1 MIESGLIISFTFG
14 YLALLFGIAWF
25 SEKSAE
31 KGRSLASNPYI
42 YSLSLAVYCT
52 AWTYYGSVGRAA
64 TNGLEFLTIYIG
76 PSLVAPLWWI
86 VMRKIIRISK
96 VQRISSI
103 ADFISSRYG
112 KNITLGGIVTIFCLL
127 GILPYTSIQVKAIA
141 NSFATLQNSGTTV
154 GSLASIPIYIDTAF
168 YLSIGLAVFTV
179 LFGTR
184 KVEATAQHEGM
195 VMAVAFESIFKLV
208 AFLAVGIFVTY
219 FIYDGFGD
227 IFLQAELRDF
237 DHLFVFSG
245 ENSGSEWF
253 WLSMLSMMA
262 ILFLPRQFQMGVIE
276 NTDEKHLDKA
286 MWLFPLYL
294 LLINI
299 FVIPIALG
307 GLVHFDSGIVDA
319 DTFVLAL
326 PIAYDQGWLALLVFL
341 GGFSAAT
348 SMIIVS
354 TIALSNM
361 LSNNLVMPIILSNNR
376 LREKYQHQLG
386 TLVLWIRRI
395 SIFSIIM
402 AAYFYYREVS
412 GYFSLVSIGLI
423 SFVAIAQ
430 FTPAIIGGIYW
441 KKGATPGALAGII
454 AGFFIW
460 FFTLVIPTM
469 VTASFLPQSLMDEG
483 LFGWSALRPYHLL
496 GMEGMG
502 YVSHALFFSLSVN
515 LSLYVLLSLYATQTS
530 KEHNQ
535 AVVFVDIFKYSTTMD
550 SSIIWKGQAYLPD
563 LRSLLDNFLG
573 KEKAALALQDFT
585 LRTGREL
592 GVKNFADP
600 ELVIYSERVLSGII
614 GAASA
619 RILVGSVVKEEEI
632 SMEEVLNILRETQE
646 LKGLNMELKKK
657 SKALKKATNELQ
669 EMNETLRLNDMLKD
683 EFISTVTHE
692 MKTPLT
698 SIRAF
703 SEILMDEDLP
713 PEDQN
718 RFLDIIIQET
728 ERMSR
733 LIDQVL
739 DLEKFDSGRQDLNL
753 EKCDTRILIL
763 EASESMIQ
771 VFKEKDLKF
780 DLDLQFEELYMYV
793 DEDRIKQVILNLL
806 SNASKFAKSKV
817 MLKSFIN
824 SGRWTVQVWDDGKG
838 VPEEDIGFIFDKF
851 FQAKNQTSKKPVGS
865 GLGLAISKKIIEY
878 HNGEIGVSKG
888 GDLTC
893 FQFSIP
899 AESSEHLNK
908 NYISTNEQNIDRR

>member
-1 MIESGLIISFTFG
+1 MLESGLIISFTFG
-14 YLALLFGIAWF
+14 YLALLFALAWF

-31 KGRSLASNPYI
+31 KGRSLASNPYV

-76 PSLVAPLWWI
+76 PSLIAPLWWI

-112 KNITLGGIVTIFCLL
+112 KNITLGGVVTVFCLL
-127 GILPYTSIQVKAIA
+127 GILPYTSIQIKAIA
-141 NSFATLQNSGTTV
+141 NSFATLQNSGATE
-154 GSLASIPIYIDTAF
+154 SALSNPIYMDTAF
-168 YLSIGLAVFTV
+168 YLSLGMALFTV

-195 VMAVAFESIFKLV
+195 VMAVAFDSLVKLF
-208 AFLAVGIFVTY
+208 AFLVLGVFVTY
-219 FIYDGFGD
+219 FVYDGFKD
-227 IFLQAELRDF
+227 VFLQAELKDLG
-237 DHLFVFSG
+237 HLFVMSE
-245 ENSGSEWF
+245 ENSGAEWF

-276 NTDEKHLDKA
+276 NTNEKHLDKA

-294 LLINI
+294 LLFNV

-307 GLVHFDSGIVDA
+307 GLVHFEASSIDA
-319 DTFVLAL
+319 DTFVLAF
-326 PIAYDQGWLALLVFL
+326 PIAYNQGWLALLVYL
-341 GGFSAAT
+341 GGFSAAS

-361 LSNNLVMPIILSNNR
+361 VSNNLVMPIILSNDK
-376 LREKYQHQLG
+376 LRIKYQHQLG
-386 TLVLWIRRI
+386 NLVVWIRRI
-395 SIFSIIM
+395 SIFSIIL

-412 GYFSLVSIGLI
+412 GFFSLVSIGLI

-441 KKGATPGALAGII
+441 KKGSRHGALSGII
-454 AGFFIW
+454 AGFAIW
-460 FFTLVIPTM
+460 FFTLVVPTI
-469 VTASFLPQSLMDEG
+469 VTAGFLPQSLMDDG
-483 LFGWSALRPYHLL
+483 LFGWSILRPYQLF
-496 GMEGMG
+496 GMQEMG
-502 YVSHALFFSLSVN
+502 YVSHSLFFSLSTNVIVYVF
-515 LSLYVLLSLYATQTS
+515 LSLYTTQTS

-535 AVVFVDIFKYSTTMD
+535 AVVFVDIFKYSTIMD

-563 LRSLLDNFLG
+563 LKSLLDNFLG
-573 KEKAALALQDFT
+573 VEKAELALQEFT
-585 LRTGREL
+585 QGTGREL
-592 GVKNFADP
+592 GVKNYADP
-600 ELVIYSERVLSGII
+600 ELVNYSERLLSGII
-614 GAASA
+614 GSASA

-646 LKGLNMELKKK
+646 LKSLNLELKKK
-657 SKALKKATNELQ
+657 SKALKKATQELRN
-669 EMNETLRLNDMLKD
+669 MNETLRLNDMLKD

-692 MKTPLT
+692 MKTPIT

-713 PEDQN
+713 DKDRQ

-728 ERMSR
+728 ERMTR

-739 DLEKFDSGRQDLNL
+739 DLERFDSGRQKLNL
-753 EKCDTRILIL
+753 EKSDTKILVL
-763 EASESMIQ
+763 QATESMLQ
-771 VFKEKDLKF
+771 VFKEKSIQFELN
-780 DLDLQFEELYMYV
+780 LQFEELYMHV

-817 MLKSFIN
+817 MLKSFIDE
-824 SGRWTVQVWDDGKG
+824 SKWKLQVWDDGKG
-838 VPEEDIGFIFDKF
+838 VPEEEIAYIFDKF

-878 HNGEIGVSKG
+878 HDGEIGVSKQ

-893 FQFSIP
+893 FEFSIP
-899 AESSEHLNK
+899 IQANEKLNQT
-908 NYISTNEQNIDRR
+908 YTTADEQNIDRR

>member
-1 MIESGLIISFTFG
+1 MLESGLIISFTFG
-14 YLALLFGIAWF
+14 YLALLFAIAWF

-31 KGRSLASNPYI
+31 KGRSLASNPYV

-76 PSLVAPLWWI
+76 PSLIAPLWWI

-112 KNITLGGIVTIFCLL
+112 KNITLGGIVTVFCLL
-127 GILPYTSIQVKAIA
+127 GILPYTSIQIKAIA
-141 NSFATLQNSGTTV
+141 SSFDILQSSG
-154 GSLASIPIYIDTAF
+154 ASVQMLNTPIYLDTAF
-168 YLSIGLAVFTV
+168 YLSMGLALFTI

-184 KVEATAQHEGM
+184 NVEATAKHEGM
-195 VMAVAFESIFKLV
+195 VMAVAFESIFKLI

-219 FIYDGFGD
+219 FVYDGFRD
-227 IFLQAELRDF
+227 IFDQAELRGLGQ
-237 DHLFVFSG
+237 LFVLS
-245 ENSGSEWF
+245 EESSGSEWF
-253 WLSMLSMMA
+253 WLSVLSMMA

-276 NTDEKHLDKA
+276 NSNEQHLDKA

-294 LLINI
+294 LLINV

-307 GLVHFDSGIVDA
+307 GLVHFDTNTIDA
-319 DTFVLAL
+319 DTYVLAL
-326 PIAYDQGWLALLVFL
+326 PITYDQGWLALLVYL

-361 LSNNLVMPIILSNNR
+361 VSNNFVMPIILSN
-376 LREKYQHQLG
+376 EKWRKNYQHQLG
-386 TLVLWIRRI
+386 SILVWIRRVTI
-395 SIFSIIM
+395 LSIIL
-402 AAYFYYREVS
+402 AAYLYYREVS

-441 KKGATPGALAGII
+441 KKGAKSGALAGIVG
-454 AGFFIW
+454 GFVVW
-460 FFTLVIPTM
+460 FFTLVVPTM
-469 VTASFLPQSLMDEG
+469 VTAGFLPSSIMEQG
-483 LFGWSALRPYHLL
+483 LFGLSALRPYHLL

-502 YVSHALFFSLSVN
+502 YVSHALFFSLSLN
-515 LSLYVLLSLYATQTS
+515 LALYVLLSLYSAQSS

-535 AVVFVDIFKYSTTMD
+535 AVVFVDIFKYSTSMD

-563 LRSLLDNFLG
+563 LKSLLENFLG
-573 KEKAALALQDFT
+573 EERAEKALIDFSQ
-585 LRTGREL
+585 RTGRQP
-592 GVKNFADP
+592 GVKNYADP
-600 ELVIYSERVLSGII
+600 ELVNYSERLLSGII

-632 SMEEVLNILRETQE
+632 SMEEVLDILKETQE
-646 LKGLNMELKKK
+646 LKSLNLELKKK
-657 SKALKKATNELQ
+657 SKALKKATEELQ

-692 MKTPLT
+692 MKTPIT

-713 PEDQN
+713 DEDRQ

-728 ERMSR
+728 DRMTR

-739 DLEKFDSGRQDLNL
+739 DLERFDSGRQKLKIEQVDA
-753 EKCDTRILIL
+753 RILIL
-763 EASESMIQ
+763 QATESMIQ
-771 VFKEKDLKF
+771 VFKEKNLKF
-780 DLDLQFEELYMYV
+780 ELDLQIEELYLSL

-806 SNASKFAKSKV
+806 SNASKFASSKV
-817 MLKSFIN
+817 LVRTYCKDNNWLVEI
-824 SGRWTVQVWDDGKG
+824 WDDGKG
-838 VPEEDIGFIFDKF
+838 VPDEDIPFIFDKF
-851 FQAKNQTSKKPVGS
+851 FQAKNQTSKKPIGS

-878 HNGEIGVSKG
+878 HLGNIEIIRKEEQ
-888 GDLTC
+888 TC
-893 FQFSIP
+893 FRFSIP
-899 AESSEHLNK
+899 LEPELQMNQ
-908 NYISTNEQNIDRR
+908 NYPNTHEQNTDRR